1 MSGVE
6 PLWTSKVGHT
16 VLATLMESQIWHQPT
31 GSVRGGFSKGTMTS
45 GHPDARHFSLSLY
58 TTLVHSC
65 HCGAEAQREPICIR
79 EFMSGFPKRNC
90 LGLQQSPL
98 STQSP
103 LVFTARS
110 CGTYLPSTGTLGW
123 EPGVGLGLLTP
134 KIFLSNFYPHE
145 YGASPFH
152 VHACPSS
159 VDGCGFFNSV
169 VVRLPFNS
177 ISDVPE

>member
-1 MSGVE
+1 MEKRLEWAHKLGGVE
-6 PLWTSKVGHT
+6 LLWISQVSHT
-16 VLATLMESQIWHQPT
+16 MLARLMESQIWYQLT
-31 GSVRGGFSKGTMTS
+31 SSVGRWAQQRTMDS
-45 GHPDARHFSLSLY
+45 ACPNAKHFSISLY

-110 CGTYLPSTGTLGW
+110 CGDLPSW
-123 EPGVGLGLLTP
+123 HWNPGLWGLVWAPEICLL
-134 KIFLSNFYPHE
+134 NFCPHG
-145 YGASPFH
+145 YGPAHFASTRLLLLWI
-152 VHACPSS
+152 
-159 VDGCGFFNSV
+159 DV
-169 VVRLPFNS
+169 VSP
-177 ISDVPE
+177 VP